1 MVEKKNHQRP
11 PFRAEHLGSLLRP
24 QKLVDKRVA
33 LDGQKA
39 VVIANDKELHAIEDE
54 AINEIVKLQ
63 LDLGFHAVNDGEYRR
78 HQFWG
83 TFFPALEGMEEIE
96 DPPLDM
102 FRLYVPDLAAFTEA
116 GHKPGESIVCVGK
129 IKHVGSTYVDQWNY
143 LKKLLP
149 ADYVKE
155 AKLTLPA
162 PEWYHLRYQ
171 TGRAYPKDVYA
182 NDEEYFADIAKAYH
196 AELQVLYD
204 AGCRNVTIDDPNL
217 AYFCSE
223 KMLQGFKDAG
233 EDSDALLNSYIKL
246 YNDCISSRPDDM
258 HLGIHLCRGNFAYS
272 RHFSE
277 GGYDRI
283 ATKLFSE
290 INADTYFLEYDTER
304 AGGFEPLQELPP
316 YKNVVLGVITSKF
329 PELED
334 LEKMREKVYQAAD
347 FVAKG
352 AGQTREEALKRIGVS
367 PQCGFASHHLGNSV
381 TRDDMIAKL
390 KLVRDLAD
398 SIWPGEP

>member
-1 MVEKKNHQRP
+1 MASQKNHQRP

-24 QKLVDKRVA
+24 QALVDKRVA
-33 LDGQKA
+33 LDGEKA
-39 VVIANDKELHAIEDE
+39 VVIANDKELRALEDE
-54 AINEIVKLQ
+54 AIDDIIKLQ
-63 LDLGFHAVNDGEYRR
+63 LDLGYHAVNDGEYRR

-83 TFFPALEGMEEIE
+83 TFFPALEGMEEIQE
-96 DPPLDM
+96 PPLDM

-143 LKKLLP
+143 LKEHIP
-149 ADYVKE
+149 AEYVKE

-171 TGRAYPKDVYA
+171 TGKAYPKDVYA
-182 NDEEYFADIAKAYH
+182 NDDEYFADIAKAYQ
-196 AELQVLYD
+196 AELKVLYD

-223 KMLQGFKDAG
+223 KMLQGFRDVG
-233 EDSDALLNSYIKL
+233 EDSEALLDSYIKL
-246 YNDCISSRPDDM
+246 YNDCLAGRPADL
-258 HLGIHLCRGNFAYS
+258 HVGLHLCRGNFAYS

-283 ATKLFSE
+283 AGKLFGE
-290 INADTYFLEYDTER
+290 INVDTYFLEYDTDR
-304 AGGFEPLQELPP
+304 AGGFEPLKALPP
-316 YKNVVLGVITSKF
+316 HKNVVLGVITSKF

-334 LEKMREKVYQAAD
+334 LDQMRARVHQAAD
-347 FVAKG
+347 FVAQG
-352 AGQTREEALKRIGVS
+352 AGQTRDEALQRIGVS

-381 TRDDMIAKL
+381 TKDDMVNKL
-390 KLVRDLAD
+390 KLVRKLAD
-398 SIWPGEP
+398 SIWPGQP